1 MFYKLDEYVYLIK
14 DKYTFKEVL
23 ILDNNRLVRC
33 LVAVNGDAVH
43 GLLQSFNKLSKDEE
57 DKAISDYLSN
67 RTRLINYDY
76 ANAKDLVKLVSY
88 NGKKY

>member
-33 LVAVNGDAVH
+33 LVAVNGDVVH
-43 GLLQSFNKLSKDEE
+43 GLLQSFDKLSKDEE
-57 DKAISDYLSN
+57 DKAISDYLNN
-67 RTRLINYDY
+67 RRRLINYDY
-76 ANAKDLVKLVSY
+76 ANAKDLVKLVSF